1 MPPTC
6 GCLLQWM
13 AASRFA
19 VVLSWVICLHYVPG
33 LNLVVGK
40 VVRITRTLKVLTSF
54 PVLYLDKDI
63 MKLTG
68 LAEEAV
74 NVFDGVLDIAS
85 ESLPQTY
92 SVLTLYICCNAVK
105 CVISIQFYSPLFD

>member
-1 MPPTC
+1 MPITVDGSIQVCSGLKLGDMPA
-6 GCLLQWM
+6 L
-13 AASRFA
+13 F
-19 VVLSWVICLHYVPG
+19 VPG

-40 VVRITRTLKVLTSF
+40 VVRITRTLKVSTSF

-68 LAEEAV
+68 LTEEAV

-85 ESLPQTY
+85 ESLPQTF
-92 SVLTLYICCNAVK
+92 C
-105 CVISIQFYSPLFD
+105 FDFEYLL